1 MMTIKTIK
9 CEMYREKAEQ
19 IEENDGDGDNHD
31 DDDDDDEED
40 LYIQIRKQ

>member
-1 MMTIKTIK
+1 MMTIKTIQY
-9 CEMYREKAEQ
+9 EVYREKAEQ

-31 DDDDDDEED
+31 DDDDDEED